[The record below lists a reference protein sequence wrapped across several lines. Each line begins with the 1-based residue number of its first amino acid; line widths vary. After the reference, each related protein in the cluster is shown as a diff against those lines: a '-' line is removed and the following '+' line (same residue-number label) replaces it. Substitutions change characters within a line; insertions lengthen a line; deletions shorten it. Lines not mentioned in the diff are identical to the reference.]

1 MPLSNRARVW
11 NTLATSIPALPGGS
25 QTQFPTLVS
34 LLTQVRDGA
43 DVDLI
48 QNPGDADRLQKQ
60 LGTLKFTRREGE
72 CLVLTE
78 SGSAWLREASRE
90 KLANIFHEKFAFF
103 GEVVDFL
110 VKRVAGAEAIRAY
123 AADEFHVGWTSL
135 DQVRRRLTW
144 LRSFG
149 LIEEGA
155 HRTYFATELGIAWL
169 EDIEVLSHA
178 PNITGEAEL
187 VAAPSL
193 LSAAIASCSHERRVL
208 SWDYLPKSPVGAIS
222 TLLGMIERPR
232 KKSDVVVA
240 VAKEL
245 EISDSSAKMFI
256 DGMSRL
262 DLFEYV
268 GKSEIRVTPL
278 GNEWLT
284 SGSPL
289 NLVRLLHCRFLGLG
303 ESLSVI
309 DDEPRTIGE
318 IHRVL
323 YQRAENSPN
332 QSRTASIFRLFT
344 EAGAAARVGPTRY
357 VRTDLGRALADE
369 LPMSMLGGSASSETD
384 HSSTEG
390 ARTGSV
396 DAVVQELASAS
407 RDASNPARFEA
418 ACASAFEALD
428 VSAEHLGGPG
438 RTDVL
443 VTIWSN
449 LQIIGRAIVDAKAA
463 SGQLNERSVN
473 FEALKEHAH
482 KAKADLIAVVA
493 PTYDGTG
500 RIREW
505 ATSNGVVLLTADE
518 LGRLIQSHQ
527 AHPFSA
533 IDIRDLLTVDGHAD
547 AIARQESNMTYLE
560 LIASVVGELVQE
572 KDEPVSARDIAR
584 LLRRGGQSVTDGDV
598 SVILEFLALPQ
609 VAAIEGGPQKGY
621 TLPSSLA
628 VAAKKLRAVAGVLD
642 EASR

>member
-11 NTLATSIPALPGGS
+11 NALATSIPTLPGGS
-25 QTQFPTLVS
+25 QTQFPTLVE

-48 QNPGDADRLQKQ
+48 QNPGDADKLQKQ
-60 LGTLKFTRREGE
+60 LGTLKFTKREGE
-72 CLVLTE
+72 RLVLTD
-78 SGSAWLREASRE
+78 SGSSWLREASRE
-90 KLANIFHEKFAFF
+90 KLATVFHEKFAFF

-110 VKRVAGAEAIRAY
+110 ERRAAGVETLRAY
-123 AADEFHVGWTSL
+123 AADEFYVGWTSL
-135 DQVRRRLTW
+135 DQVRRRLAW
-144 LRSFG
+144 LRSFA
-149 LIEEGA
+149 LVEEGA

-169 EDIEVLSHA
+169 RDIEVLSHA
-178 PNITGEAEL
+178 PSMVGEAEL
-187 VAAPSL
+187 VAAPPL
-193 LSAAIASCSHERRVL
+193 ISAAIARLSHERRVL
-208 SWDYLPKSPVGAIS
+208 SWDYLPKSPVEAVS
-222 TLLGMIERPR
+222 TLLDMIEQPR
-232 KKSDVVVA
+232 KKNDVVTA

-245 EISDSSAKMFI
+245 DISGSSAKMFI
-256 DGMSRL
+256 DGMGRL
-262 DLFEYV
+262 GLFEYV
-268 GKSEIRVTPL
+268 GKFEVRVTLL
-278 GNEWLT
+278 GTEWLT

-309 DDEPRTIGE
+309 DDQPRTVGE
-318 IHRVL
+318 IHRTL
-323 YQRAENSPN
+323 YQRVENSPN
-332 QSRTASIFRLFT
+332 QSRTASILRLFA
-344 EAGAAARVGPTRY
+344 EVGAVARVGPTRY

-369 LPMSMLGGSASSETD
+369 LPMSVLGGPVSSESN
-384 HSSTEG
+384 HASTEKEP
-390 ARTGSV
+390 TGFV
-396 DAVVQELASAS
+396 DAVVQELVIAS
-407 RDASNPARFEA
+407 RDASNSARFEA

-443 VTIWSN
+443 VTIRSN
-449 LQIIGRAIVDAKAA
+449 LQIEGRAIVDAKSA

-473 FEALKEHAH
+473 FEALKEHAQ

-505 ATSNGVVLLTADE
+505 AASNGVVLLTADE
-518 LGRLIQSHQ
+518 LGKLIQSHQ
-527 AHPFSA
+527 AYPFSA
-533 IDIRDLLTVDGHAD
+533 IDVRDLLTVDGHAG
-547 AIARQESNMTYLE
+547 AVARQESNMTYLE
-560 LIASVVGELVQE
+560 LIASVVSELVQE
-572 KDEPVSARDIAR
+572 EDESVSARDIAR
-584 LLRRGGQSVTDGDV
+584 LLRRGGQSATDGDV

-609 VAAIEGGPQKGY
+609 VAAIEGEPQKGY